1 MSATPLTSAQAWASA
16 NLGGAAASLLT
27 DGDGDGLAEAVEYF
41 VGTSPQSPG
50 VAPQMGTV
58 NISGAQYLTITFT
71 RSNSANDAVC
81 TVQTSTDLAIWNDG
95 SSYASSGD
103 IASNAF
109 TTEVSCITGAGFDT
123 ITVRS
128 NTPLGTGAQYLRLK
142 VVVN

>member
-1 MSATPLTSAQAWASA
+1 
-16 NLGGAAASLLT
+16 
-27 DGDGDGLAEAVEYF
+27 
-41 VGTSPQSPG
+41 
-50 VAPQMGTV
+50 MGTV